1 MTSRALPESIF
12 YRDPGSGEFL
22 QRRGTVSDFGRIEP
36 LWQESS
42 APMRTMEIRYD
53 RDRPAQAVTLP
64 YIPGQDNSE
73 IMPMRNNAVN
83 KSQKWKEF
91 SAASQDY
98 SQSGTDIP
106 SFNTGSGGAFAAG
119 SDFPGQGFG
128 YQYQSPA
135 TIAGSPSFNLDPDF
149 DSPIIDRDLER
160 YRAQHGLYKVNS
172 PKILENIERLRNSL
186 LRGV

>member
-1 MTSRALPESIF
+1 M
-12 YRDPGSGEFL
+12 
-22 QRRGTVSDFGRIEP
+22 FGN
-36 LWQESS
+36 SS
-42 APMRTMEIRYD
+42 ADPIRTMEIRYD
-53 RDRPAQAVTLP
+53 RDRPAQAETLPYFPDQDKSSFVTLP
-64 YIPGQDNSE
+64 YRPNQDTARDAINRS
-73 IMPMRNNAVN
+73 R
-83 KSQKWKEF
+83 KWQEF

-128 YQYQSPA
+128 YQYQNPA
-135 TIAGSPSFNLDPDF
+135 TIAGSPSPNVDPDF

-160 YRAQHGLYKVNS
+160 YRAEHGRYKPDS
-172 PKILENIERLRNSL
+172 KKILQNIERLRNSL

>member
-1 MTSRALPESIF
+1 MMLGNSST
-12 YRDPGSGEFL
+12 DP
-22 QRRGTVSDFGRIEP
+22 I
-36 LWQESS
+36 
-42 APMRTMEIRYD
+42 RTMEIRYD

-128 YQYQSPA
+128 YQYQNPA
-135 TIAGSPSFNLDPDF
+135 TIANSPSFNVDPDF

-160 YRAQHGLYKVNS
+160 YRAEHGRYKPDS
-172 PKILENIERLRNSL
+172 KKILQNIERLRNSL

>member
-1 MTSRALPESIF
+1 MMFGNSSV
-12 YRDPGSGEFL
+12 DP
-22 QRRGTVSDFGRIEP
+22 I
-36 LWQESS
+36 
-42 APMRTMEIRYD
+42 RTMEIRYD

-73 IMPMRNNAVN
+73 IVPMRNNAVN

-98 SQSGTDIP
+98 SQAGTNIP

-128 YQYQSPA
+128 YQYQNPA
-135 TIAGSPSFNLDPDF
+135 IIAGSPSFNVDPDF

-160 YRAQHGLYKVNS
+160 YRAEHGRYKPDS
-172 PKILENIERLRNSL
+172 KKILQNIERLRNSL
-186 LRGV
+186 IRGV